1 MEVPENV
8 FKKSEE
14 STSSSES
21 PSVVAMSP
29 FAWIKLGLEGLV
41 EQHRNNML
49 FLLVLDYFQDQD
61 QRVN

>member
-1 MEVPENV
+1 MSSITQGKVGIGIKVPENV

-29 FAWIKLGLEGLV
+29 FA
-41 EQHRNNML
+41 
-49 FLLVLDYFQDQD
+49 
-61 QRVN
+61 

>member
-1 MEVPENV
+1 MNYFSEIYSAPSPNVQIDVQHNTRQGWYWDKVPENV

-29 FAWIKLGLEGLV
+29 FM
-41 EQHRNNML
+41 N
-49 FLLVLDYFQDQD
+49 
-61 QRVN
+61 